1 MRRLVVV
8 LLDSE
13 EDVLV
18 VVKELTFKSALLHG
32 DFHAGV
38 PRVFQ
43 HFNFI

>member
-1 MRRLVVV
+1 MRRLVVA
-8 LLDSE
+8 LLDS

-38 PRVFQ
+38 PHVFQ
-43 HFNFI
+43 LLKNLL